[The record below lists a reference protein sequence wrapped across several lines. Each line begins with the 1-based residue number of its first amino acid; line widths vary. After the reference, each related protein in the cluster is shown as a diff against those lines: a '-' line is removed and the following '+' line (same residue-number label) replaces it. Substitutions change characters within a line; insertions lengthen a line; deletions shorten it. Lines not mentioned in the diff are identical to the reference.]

1 MRRSTSCATTGLEH
15 RILIVDDGSP
25 DGTGEIADRLAAEHA
40 EVEVLHRPGQGRASA
55 PPTSRA
61 SSARSPAA
69 RSWCS
74 RWTPTSRTTRPTC
87 RA

>member
-1 MRRSTSCATTGLEH
+1 M
-15 RILIVDDGSP
+15 DDGSP

-40 EVEVLHRPGQGRASA
+40 EVEVLHRPGKGGLGPAYLAGFAQGARRAG
-55 PPTSRA
+55 PTS
-61 SSARSPAA
+61 
-69 RSWCS
+69 CS